1 MFTVREFA
9 TNHHILFNKNVVSS
23 ILCTKILMTSPQ
35 IMRLTNFPHE
45 TEWRIIKKVET
56 LLGDELRFI
65 L

>member
-1 MFTVREFA
+1 
-9 TNHHILFNKNVVSS
+9 
-23 ILCTKILMTSPQ
+23 MTSPQ

-45 TEWRIIKKVET
+45 TEWKIIKKIET